1 MARRFVLAL
10 AACVALLGVVTAEV
24 CVCVALVFSLV
35 WAVWAVWS
43 PRPSSRLL
51 ILVSSFVH
59 LGLLLGLC
67 ACAWFDS
74 TTPSGLPSREPTLT
88 SLL

>member
-24 CVCVALVFSLV
+24 SVYGALVFSVL
-35 WAVWAVWS
+35 AVWAVWS

-67 ACAWFDS
+67 VCAWFDS